1 MKIIFSQLAR
11 TDLLLHKVYSFEV
24 ENCGLRKH
32 LKLGDFLLRFL
43 QEVTKK
49 HLVVEW
55 LSWLPCKRDF
65 IHSTILET

>member
-1 MKIIFSQLAR
+1 MKIIFSKLVR
-11 TDLLLHKVYSFEV
+11 TDILLHKVYSFEV

-32 LKLGDFLLRFL
+32 LKLSDFLLRFL
-43 QEVTKK
+43 QVAKK

-65 IHSTILET
+65 INSTILET